1 MKQAIY
7 IILFGLLISLHIG
20 INGLFVES
28 QALFCVFAVA
38 LLCCTLFVTGNNL
51 YVSKG
56 LCAVAIF
63 VTYLFIMYA
72 FKGNVYDNYKI
83 YVVLTCWFLFFT
95 FIPIFCK
102 NRNYL
107 KLVCWLTVI
116 GAYLEIVFGFGQ
128 QFGWIGNSDD
138 YFILGGSLGNPG
150 AYAGYFSV
158 VLPLVLSLMLGYK
171 RNKKAENLY
180 FALFVCALFMLYF
193 VIISQSRGAWI
204 ACLLGSL
211 FVLDKHCRIY
221 NKICYYLHTTVRKL
235 IAVSVVVTLLIGI
248 FHVLYQFKADSAF
261 GRLFIWKVVMTTPH
275 ENILTGRGIGAFEA
289 EYGKWQM
296 EYFANNG
303 GTEKE
308 RYVADYVACA
318 YNEFLQIYVEQGIIG
333 LFLLSII
340 IFFAFKREDKHCS
353 LYISG
358 AKASLIA
365 ILVLCCVSYP
375 FQIPLIYLQFI
386 LSLAILF
393 YKPSP
398 DNYLLRIK
406 FFKAN
411 LITSVLGLL
420 IVGMGLHN
428 LYGYYLLRTGQKYVF
443 ANDIDNALI
452 HYKKAYP
459 FFNNNGTYLFYY
471 GSALALRGRYRES
484 VEVLEKAARKSSMP
498 NIFLI
503 LGNNYKKIGETD
515 AAKMA
520 YLNAAYSVPSR
531 LYPKY
536 LLVQLLMESSNK
548 AEAYRWAKDILATK
562 EKVPTTAAKDIKDEM
577 SHLIENELSNFKNEL
592 PMETD

>member
-7 IILFGLLISLHIG
+7 IILFGLLISLHMG

-28 QALFCVFAVA
+28 QVLFYLFAVA
-38 LLCCTLFVTGNNL
+38 LFCYTLFVTGNNV

-56 LCAVAIF
+56 FYAVAIF
-63 VTYLFIMYA
+63 VAYLFIMYA
-72 FKGNVYDNYKI
+72 FRGNVYDNYKI
-83 YVVLTCWFLFFT
+83 YVVLTCWFLFIT

-102 NRNYL
+102 NRHSL
-107 KLVCWLTVI
+107 KQVCWFTVI
-116 GAYLEIVFGFGQ
+116 GAYLEIVFGLGQ

-138 YFILGGSLGNPG
+138 YFILGGSLGTPG
-150 AYAGYFSV
+150 AYAGYLSV
-158 VLPLVLSLMLGYK
+158 VFPLVLSLMLGYK

-180 FALFVCALFMLYF
+180 IFLFVCLVFMLYF
-193 VIISQSRGAWI
+193 IVISQSRGAWI

-221 NKICYYLHTTVRKL
+221 NKICHYLHTTVRKL
-235 IAVSVVVTLLIGI
+235 IAVSVAVVLLFGA

-261 GRLFIWKVVMTTPH
+261 GRLFIWKVVVATPQK
-275 ENILTGRGIGAFEA
+275 NVLTGSGIGAFEA

-296 EYFANNG
+296 EYFANIG
-303 GTEKE
+303 GMEKE
-308 RYVADYVACA
+308 RYVADYVVCA
-318 YNEFLQIYVEQGIIG
+318 YNEFLQIYMEQGIIG
-333 LFLLSII
+333 LLLLLII
-340 IFFAFKREDKHCS
+340 LFFAFKRRNTHGS
-353 LYISG
+353 LYVSG
-358 AKASLIA
+358 AKSSLIA
-365 ILVLCCVSYP
+365 ILVLCFVSYP

-398 DNYLLRIK
+398 DDYLLRIK
-406 FFKAN
+406 FFKTK

-420 IVGMGLHN
+420 IVGMGLRN
-428 LYGYYLLRTGQKYVF
+428 LYGYYLLREGQKSFF
-443 ANDIDNALI
+443 ANDVYNALV

-471 GSALALRGRYRES
+471 GSALALRGKYIES
-484 VEVLEKAARKSSMP
+484 VEVLGKAARKSSMP
-498 NIFLI
+498 NIFLV

-515 AAKMA
+515 AARMA
-520 YLNAAYSVPSR
+520 YLNAVYSVPSR

-548 AEAYRWAKDILATK
+548 AEAYRWVKDILVTK
-562 EKVPTTAAKDIKDEM
+562 EKVPTTAAQDIKDEM
-577 SHLIENELSNFKNEL
+577 THLLENELFNFKNEL